1 MPNKIIGFSKLS
13 RVEKI
18 DWLNKNI
25 LDNSHQV
32 KLIICKG
39 IKLEEV
45 SCRHKE
51 PYAKVLYVRNLSTVP
66 FNIFNQTNLSL

>member
-25 LDNSHQV
+25 LD
-32 KLIICKG
+32 KLINRLKKIHG
-39 IKLEEV
+39 V
-45 SCRHKE
+45 D
-51 PYAKVLYVRNLSTVP
+51 KVVR
-66 FNIFNQTNLSL
+66 F